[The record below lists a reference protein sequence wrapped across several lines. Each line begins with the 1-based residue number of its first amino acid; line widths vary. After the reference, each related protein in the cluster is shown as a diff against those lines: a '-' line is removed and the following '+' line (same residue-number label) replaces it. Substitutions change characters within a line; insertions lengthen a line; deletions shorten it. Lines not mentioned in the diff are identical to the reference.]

1 MTRQCRK
8 GAGLGPELDKAGPA
22 PPRLESGRSLI
33 LNGHIDLAPEGPHA
47 INGFPADG
55 YELEAAR
62 EAARV

>member
-1 MTRQCRK
+1 MGRSWTK
-8 GAGLGPELDKAGPA
+8 LGPRR
-22 PPRLESGRSLI
+22 PRLVSGRALM